1 MKISQIDSI
10 ELDRSKPFNHCV
22 RIKDAMGN
30 SIQVVPVK
38 ESAGWEQFSVIYKAW
53 AEHPEFNATGKEPK
67 WEK

>member
-1 MKISQIDSI
+1 MRISQIDSI

-53 AEHPEFNATGKEPK
+53 VSHEEFNKKGKETK
-67 WEK
+67 